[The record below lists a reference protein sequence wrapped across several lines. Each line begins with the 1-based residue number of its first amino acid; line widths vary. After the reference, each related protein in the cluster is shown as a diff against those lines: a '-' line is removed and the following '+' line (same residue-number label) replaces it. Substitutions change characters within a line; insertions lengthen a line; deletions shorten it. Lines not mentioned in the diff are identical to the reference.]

1 MKQEFIE
8 FELNSLFNQSGL
20 ELIVYYD
27 KVHNVFT
34 TRSVFCERIPSRLIA
49 TPYKEHFRKEVRYR
63 FTELLTKE
71 EKALVDSYTER
82 RGFFG
87 FLHEND
93 LYWKY
98 EKAYHQIA
106 EHIFEDWQL
115 ENNIV
120 VTLPIHID

>member
-1 MKQEFIE
+1 MKQEYIE

-27 KVHNVFT
+27 KVHKVFT
-34 TRSVFCERIPSRLIA
+34 TRSVFCEGIPSRLIE
-49 TPYKEHFRKEVRYR
+49 TPYKEYFRKEVRHR
-63 FTELLTKE
+63 FTELLTNK
-71 EKALVDSYTER
+71 EKALVDGYTER

-98 EKAYHQIA
+98 EEAYHQIA
-106 EHIFEDWQL
+106 ELVFEDWQL
-115 ENNIV
+115 KNNIV
-120 VTLPIHID
+120 VTLPIRID